1 MKEVMFMRLFR
12 HVLAALS
19 LSLLAVSA
27 GASPANPQSG
37 VDFRTL
43 EQPQS
48 TDSGKKIEVTEFFW
62 YSCPHCSAF
71 DPALTAWVKKQGDKI
86 VFKQVPVAFRESFI
100 PQQKLFYALEA
111 MGKTAD
117 MNPKIFQ
124 AIHVD
129 RQRVDTDKTILEFI
143 EKKGIDKQKF
153 LDLYNSFG
161 VQTKVRRAAQLQE
174 AYKIDGV
181 PTIAIDGRFLT
192 SPSIAGASMANQPES
207 MQQAASLQVM
217 DHLLAKLIA
226 EKGAPAEPAKASKK
240 K

>member
-1 MKEVMFMRLFR
+1 MRLFR
-12 HVLAALS
+12 HALAAIS
-19 LSLLAVSA
+19 LGLLAVSV
-27 GASPANPQSG
+27 GASPANPQNG
-37 VDFRTL
+37 TDYRTL
-43 EQPQS
+43 EQAQP

-62 YSCPHCSAF
+62 YSCPHCAAF
-71 DPALTAWVKKQGDKI
+71 DPSLSAWVKKQGDKI

-100 PQQKLFYALEA
+100 PQQKLYYTLEA
-111 MGKTAD
+111 MGKTAE

-129 RQRVDTDKTILEFI
+129 HQRVDTDKTILEFI
-143 EKKGIDKQKF
+143 EKQGIDKQKF

-161 VQTKVRRAAQLQE
+161 IQTKIRRASQLQE

-192 SPSIAGASMANQPES
+192 SPSIAGSSMANQPES

-217 DHLLAKLIA
+217 DHLVAKLIA
-226 EKGAPAEPAKASKK
+226 EKGSEKAAEPAKASKK

>member
-1 MKEVMFMRLFR
+1 MRLFR
-12 HVLAALS
+12 HALAVIS
-19 LSLLAVSA
+19 LGLLAVSA
-27 GASPANPQSG
+27 SASPANPQSG
-37 VDFRTL
+37 TDYRTL
-43 EQPQS
+43 EQAQP
-48 TDSGKKIEVTEFFW
+48 TESGKKIEVTEFFW
-62 YSCPHCSAF
+62 YSCPHCAAF

-100 PQQKLFYALEA
+100 PQQKLYYALEA
-111 MGKTAD
+111 MGKTAE

-143 EKKGIDKQKF
+143 EKQGIDKQKF
-153 LDLYNSFG
+153 VDLYNSFG
-161 VQTKVRRAAQLQE
+161 VQTKVRRASQLQE

-181 PTIAIDGRFLT
+181 PTIAIDGRYLT

-217 DHLLAKLIA
+217 DHLLTKLA
-226 EKGAPAEPAKASKK
+226 VEKGAEKPTEAASTKPAKKK
-240 K
+240 

>member
-1 MKEVMFMRLFR
+1 MRFFR
-12 HVLAALS
+12 HVLAAVS
-19 LSLLAVSA
+19 LSLLAAAVA
-27 GASPANPQSG
+27 ASPANPQNG
-37 VDFRTL
+37 TDYRTL
-43 EQPQS
+43 EQAQP
-48 TDSGKKIEVTEFFW
+48 TDSGNKIEVTEFMW
-62 YSCPHCSAF
+62 YSCPHCAAF

-86 VFKQVPVAFRESFI
+86 VFKQVPIAFRDSFV
-100 PQQKLFYALEA
+100 PQQKMYYALEA
-111 MGKTAD
+111 MGKIAE

-143 EKKGIDKQKF
+143 EKQGIDKQKF

-161 VQTKVRRAAQLQE
+161 IQTKARRAAQLQE

-181 PTIAIDGRFLT
+181 PMVAIDGRYMT
-192 SPSIAGASMANQPES
+192 SPSIVGAALANQPES

-217 DHLLAKLIA
+217 DYLVAKAMA
-226 EKGAPAEPAKASKK
+226 EKAAGKAAEPAKSAKK

>member
-1 MKEVMFMRLFR
+1 MRLFR
-12 HVLAALS
+12 HALAAIS
-19 LSLLAVSA
+19 LGLLAISVS
-27 GASPANPQSG
+27 ASPANPQNG
-37 VDFRTL
+37 TDYRTL
-43 EQPQS
+43 EQAQP

-62 YSCPHCSAF
+62 YSCPHCAAF
-71 DPALTAWVKKQGDKI
+71 DPSLSAWVKKQGDKI

-100 PQQKLFYALEA
+100 PQQKLFYTLEA
-111 MGKTAD
+111 MGKTAE

-124 AIHVD
+124 SIHVD

-143 EKKGIDKQKF
+143 EKQGIDKQKF

-174 AYKIDGV
+174 AYKIDG
-181 PTIAIDGRFLT
+181 RFLT
-192 SPSIAGASMANQPES
+192 SPSIAGTSMANQPES

-217 DHLLAKLIA
+217 DHLVAKLIA
-226 EKGAPAEPAKASKK
+226 EKASEKPAEAAKPSKK

>member
-1 MKEVMFMRLFR
+1 MRLFR

-86 VFKQVPVAFRESFI
+86 VFKQVPIAFRDSFV
-100 PQQKLFYALEA
+100 PQQKLYYALEA
-111 MGKTAD
+111 MGKTAE
-117 MNPKIFQ
+117 MNPKIFH
-124 AIHVD
+124 AIHVE

-143 EKKGIDKQKF
+143 EKQGIDKQKF
-153 LDLYNSFG
+153 LDAYNSFG
-161 VQTKVRRAAQLQE
+161 VAAKLRRAAQLQE

-192 SPSIAGASMANQPES
+192 SPSIAGATLSNQPES
-207 MQQAASLQVM
+207 MQQAAALQVM
-217 DHLLAKLIA
+217 DHLVAKVAA
-226 EKGAPAEPAKASKK
+226 EKAAEPVKAPAKK